1 MPCTIC
7 WLITLFGVPSPTL
20 MKYPLTIVIVL
31 GLALTVIGH
40 ASDSRLGV
48 QSKGEHEYM
57 FVGGDG
63 QKAWYSA
70 LELERIAKAY
80 AKSKKLAFE
89 FEGTEKNIWVNTD
102 GGKVLAEVWFS
113 SGVGRPALQIQIG
126 RKGDVLKHKIV
137 EVMGG

>member
-1 MPCTIC
+1 
-7 WLITLFGVPSPTL
+7 
-20 MKYPLTIVIVL
+20 MKCLLTILMIL
-31 GLALTVIGH
+31 GLALTSTGH
-40 ASDSRLGV
+40 AADSRLGA

-80 AKSKKLAFE
+80 AKSNKLAFE
-89 FEGTEKNIWVNTD
+89 FEGTNKNIWVNTD

-126 RKGDVLKHKIV
+126 RKGNVLKHKIV